1 MSAIS
6 ALTPADVTS
15 ALRPHRTASRR
26 IGFVPT
32 MGALHDGHRAL
43 FDRARTECDVV
54 VASIFVNPMQ
64 FENPDD
70 LARYPATLSADLEIC
85 ASAGV
90 DLVYRPAASTM
101 YPVGFDSRVD
111 VGRIG
116 RVLEGRSRA
125 GHYDGVATVV
135 AKLLNVVRPDRAYF
149 GQKDYQQILVVARM
163 VLDLEIGVDIIT
175 VPTVRETDGL
185 ALSSRNTRLD
195 ANARARAVAISR
207 AIAVSATRF
216 AHGTTGARELSNE
229 AIETI
234 EAAGLDVDYVTI
246 TDPATLEPRET
257 VRAGDVILVAAT
269 IDGVRL
275 IDNAILGA

>member
-1 MSAIS
+1 
-6 ALTPADVTS
+6 
-15 ALRPHRTASRR
+15 
-26 IGFVPT
+26 
-32 MGALHDGHRAL
+32 MGALHDGHRTL
-43 FDRARTECDVV
+43 IERAREECDIVV
-54 VASIFVNPMQ
+54 VSIFVNPMQ

-90 DLVYRPAASTM
+90 DLVYRPASSTM

-185 ALSSRNTRLD
+185 ALSSRNVRLSPQDRAD
-195 ANARARAVAISR
+195 APVIHRGLVR
-207 AIAVSATRF
+207 
-216 AHGTTGARELSNE
+216 ARELLERGEE
-229 AIETI
+229 ASTAREEFLAVVGGSGRSRVEYVSVADPDTLAEIE
-234 EAAGLDVDYVTI
+234 G
-246 TDPATLEPRET
+246 PAPRA
-257 VRAGDVILVAAT
+257 VISCAVWFGD
-269 IDGVRL
+269 VRL
-275 IDNAILGA
+275 IDNLLHGVPVAP